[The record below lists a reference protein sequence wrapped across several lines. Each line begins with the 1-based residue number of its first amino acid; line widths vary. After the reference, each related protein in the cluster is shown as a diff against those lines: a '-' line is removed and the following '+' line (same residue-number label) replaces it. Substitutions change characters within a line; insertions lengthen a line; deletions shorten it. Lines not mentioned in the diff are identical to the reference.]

1 MPLKS
6 LMAVAALALLALSG
20 CASTGAANNTTYSQY
35 QGYGPTPD
43 FGASDPGGVR
53 VGY

>member
-20 CASTGAANNTTYSQY
+20 CASTGANNTTYAKY
-35 QGYGPTPD
+35 QGYGPVPD
-43 FGASDPGGVR
+43 LGASDSGGVR
-53 VGY
+53 IGY